1 MNTQVR
7 ELQVTPI
14 PTTAEG
20 PSTVGSGAVWGFAR
34 SVGAR
39 LLPWLVPVAL
49 VVFWQVASSLG
60 WLSTRVL
67 PAPVDVVK
75 AFWTL
80 TLSGELWT
88 HVKVSA
94 GRALAGGVEMMSRV
108 PFSVSP

>member
-7 ELQVTPI
+7 ELQVTPL

-20 PSTVGSGAVWGFAR
+20 PSTAGSGAAWGFAR

-39 LLPWLVPVAL
+39 LLPWLVPVSL
-49 VVFWQVASSLG
+49 IVFWQVASSLG

-80 TLSGELWT
+80 TISGDRRSSMT
-88 HVKVSA
+88 RTSGFSRSA
-94 GRALAGGVEMMSRV
+94 ARATAAI
-108 PFSVSP
+108 SP